1 MTSSQQTWEIEK
13 GQREA
18 RRGDTQGRRPDFRN
32 ESTQLRRNP
41 HGENRQHSGQRAST
55 APERWAGACGLRC
68 GACIWTNVISSYRY
82 QETRGTESNC
92 MRVQLGQTVDKRYKE
107 TKNPAAT
114 SKVSGAKAGS
124 CSHPLHTTPRSGW
137 ADHPGHLSGLTL
149 GPATALTHLRNQL
162 TRLLGERAGH
172 PSLVP
177 PSTAARAPV
186 KPRLNFSPDLSSVP
200 TDGDG
205 PAPGW
210 SPKEQVGRRG
220 Q

>member
-18 RRGDTQGRRPDFRN
+18 RRGDTQGQRPDFRN

-92 MRVQLGQTVDKRYKE
+92 MHAQLGQMMNNKLQKGQ
-107 TKNPAAT
+107 NPTAT
-114 SKVSGAKAGS
+114 SEVLESKQ
-124 CSHPLHTTPRSGW
+124 
-137 ADHPGHLSGLTL
+137 
-149 GPATALTHLRNQL
+149 GPAH
-162 TRLLGERAGH
+162 
-172 PSLVP
+172 
-177 PSTAARAPV
+177 
-186 KPRLNFSPDLSSVP
+186 DLC
-200 TDGDG
+200 T
-205 PAPGW
+205 
-210 SPKEQVGRRG
+210 QHQHRG
-220 Q
+220 GQTTQATP